1 MFTPDQLPGI
11 ADDLRATGLK
21 LDPATLADLTAF
33 PMGAVISLD
42 GCTASFVSPKGLV
55 VTNHHCARGSVQ
67 FNSTKENNYLQNG
80 FLAATM
86 AAELPA
92 APGSRVYVTVQV
104 DDVTEQV
111 TGGLDP
117 ALAPRKRFARIEQ
130 RQKALIREC
139 ESEPGYRCRTASFFG
154 GLQYKLIKRLEIR
167 DVRIAYS
174 PADAIGKYGGDID
187 NWRWPRHTGDFAFY
201 RAYVGPDGQPAD
213 FSEENV
219 PYSPPHYLEVSATGL
234 DDGDFVM
241 AIGYPGGTSR
251 YARLVSVAQTFD
263 WQYPLVVRV
272 LSDWVAVI
280 EAAAPGFATNRGWQG

>member
-1 MFTPDQLPGI
+1 MHTHLRIFVAVCCAASAAFSAQAVAKEGMFTPDQLPGI

-33 PMGAVISLD
+33 PMGAVISLG

-67 FNSTKENNYLQNG
+67 FNSSKENNYLEDG
-80 FLAATM
+80 FLAASM
-86 AAELPA
+86 AEELPA

-139 ESEPGYRCRTASFFG
+139 ESETRLSLPG
-154 GLQYKLIKRLEIR
+154 GLVL
-167 DVRIAYS
+167 
-174 PADAIGKYGGDID
+174 
-187 NWRWPRHTGDFAFY
+187 RWPA
-201 RAYVGPDGQPAD
+201 VQAD
-213 FSEENV
+213 
-219 PYSPPHYLEVSATGL
+219 
-234 DDGDFVM
+234 
-241 AIGYPGGTSR
+241 
-251 YARLVSVAQTFD
+251 Q
-263 WQYPLVVRV
+263 
-272 LSDWVAVI
+272 
-280 EAAAPGFATNRGWQG
+280 APGDPRRAHCLLPGRRHRQVRR